1 MSVYDEYRSKLRTAD
16 EAVRLVKNGDWVDYA
31 SNNGFPK
38 RWTRRWRSVGMSC
51 GALKYAGTLFPAPFR
66 SRSATRGLSILFI
79 TAGSARH
86 TSGG

>member
-38 RWTRRWRSVGMSC
+38 TLDAALAKRRDELWGV
-51 GALKYAGTLFPAPFR
+51 KI
-66 SRSATRGLSILFI
+66 RGNLI
-79 TAGSARH
+79 
-86 TSGG
+86 SGPIQVAECDTGV